1 MKCKLGLNY
10 QHNKK
15 RSMKIKIL
23 VTIVIIATFL
33 KISYAQDEPRQAINI
48 CAIAIPVMN
57 MYVVNYEYLYHN
69 RHGLAARIEYA
80 PNLKGAD
87 TKGDAWAGVL
97 NYRWHFSSKLENFFV
112 GPYVRYRYVYGSG
125 IAGATNYDFDVPE
138 LNLGINGG
146 YRWVSKTGI
155 NIVLAAG
162 YGYSIVK
169 ENLTPSNSDVI
180 SVFSTFKKAN
190 NTNSAMLDAPFYGEV
205 SIGYAF

>member
-1 MKCKLGLNY
+1 MKCKLDLNY
-10 QHNKK
+10 QHNKYK
-15 RSMKIKIL
+15 SMKSKIL
-23 VTIVIIATFL
+23 FAVVIIATFL
-33 KISYAQDEPRQAINI
+33 KTSYAQDEPRQAINI
-48 CAIAIPVMN
+48 CAIAIPLMN
-57 MYVVNYEYLYHN
+57 LYVVNYEYLYHN

-80 PNLKGAD
+80 PKLKGAD
-87 TKGDAWAGVL
+87 TKGVALAGVL
-97 NYRWHFSSKLENFFV
+97 NYRWHFSPKLKNFFI

-146 YRWVSKTGI
+146 YRWVSIIGI

-162 YGYSIVK
+162 YGHSIYK
-169 ENLTPSNSDVI
+169 ENLTPFNSDVI

-190 NTNSAMLDAPFYGEV
+190 SSMLDAPFYGEF